1 MMNVASKTQKQK
13 NMKKI
18 NVKFLIAVLLTGF
31 MVTSCDSYLDIEP
44 RQEVSAESAIT
55 TGEDVQLLLISAY
68 EGIKGTFGSNESGE
82 LYGGGFNFA
91 SELIASTGD
100 VTWVGSF
107 EEQREYQRKAITT
120 TNLMVRD
127 DWIRAYEV
135 INICNTVFSVLDVV
149 EDADQKRRIEGEAKG
164 IRGMVYFELVKLWGL
179 PYEAGQ
185 TNDQPGVPL
194 ILTATIEAEDVTMPS
209 RATVEAVYAQA
220 ISDLG
225 DAESMLADFG
235 GNDGYVSTYSASAFL
250 SRIYLQQGRY
260 EEAAQKA
267 DRVIQSGEYTLVE
280 DPLDAFNNKGF
291 VSEDVFAIRQTE
303 TSNHGESNGGLS
315 THYASLAGQGR
326 GDVEINSSFLDNYGP
341 NDRRG
346 GLMTE
351 TVPEVT
357 QIDNVTEMYYIGIG
371 TTNSGSI
378 NCAKYG
384 DSRRN
389 FPVVRLAEMYLTR
402 AEGNFEAGTSHGA
415 APLEDINTI
424 RTRAQTNPLPSV
436 DRDAIRQERYIEL
449 CWEGL
454 RLHDLKRWKDSIGEY
469 PYNAGNLI
477 LPIPEREMEANP
489 ENLEQNPYYTGG

>member
-1 MMNVASKTQKQK
+1 MNAASKIQNLK

-18 NVKFLIAVLLTGF
+18 YVKYMIAVLLTGF
-31 MVTSCDSYLDIEP
+31 MLTSCDKYLDIEP
-44 RQEVSAESAIT
+44 RQEISAETAIT
-55 TGEDVQLLLISAY
+55 SGDDVQLLLISAY
-68 EGIKGTFGSNESGE
+68 EGIKGTYGNNEGGE
-82 LYGGGFNFA
+82 LWGGGFNYA
-91 SELIASTGD
+91 SELLATTGD
-100 VTWVGSF
+100 VSWVGSF
-107 EEQREYQRKAITT
+107 EEQREYNRKAITT
-120 TNLMVRD
+120 TNLLVRD

-135 INICNTVFSVLDVV
+135 INITNTVLGVLDVI
-149 EDADQKRRIEGEAKG
+149 EDADERQRIEGEAKG
-164 IRGMVYFELVKLWGL
+164 IRGMVYFELARFWGL

-185 TNDQPGVPL
+185 TNNQPAVPL
-194 ILTATIEAEDVTMPS
+194 VLSPTVAITDVTYPS
-209 RATVEAVYAQA
+209 RSTVEQVFAQA
-220 ISDLG
+220 ITDLS
-225 DAESMLADFG
+225 DAETLLDGFG
-235 GNDGYVSTYSASAFL
+235 TNEGYVSTYSASAYL

-267 DRVIQSGEYTLVE
+267 DRVIQSNEYALVE
-280 DPLDAFNNKGF
+280 DPLEAFNNKSF

-303 TSNHGESNGGLS
+303 TSNHGVNNSGLS

-326 GDVEINSSFLDNYGP
+326 GDMEINSAFLDNFGP

-371 TTNSGSI
+371 TTNSGFI

-389 FPVVRLAEMYLTR
+389 FPVIRLAEMYLTR

-415 APLEDINTI
+415 APLEDVNTI
-424 RTRAQTNPLPSV
+424 RVRAQADPLPSV
-436 DRDAIRQERYIEL
+436 DRDAIRKERYLEL

-454 RLHDLKRWKDSIGEY
+454 RLHDLKRWKESIDEY

-489 ENLEQNPYYTGG
+489 DNLVQNPYYTGG

>member
-1 MMNVASKTQKQK
+1 MNSASKTQNQK
-13 NMKKI
+13 KMKKI
-18 NVKFLIAVLLTGF
+18 YLKYMIAVLLTGF
-31 MVTSCDSYLDIEP
+31 IVTSCDKYLDIEP
-44 RQEVSAESAIT
+44 RQEISAETAIT
-55 TGEDVQLLLISAY
+55 SGDDVQLLLISAY

-82 LYGGGFNFA
+82 LWGGGFNFA
-91 SELIASTGD
+91 SELLATTGD
-100 VTWVGSF
+100 VSWVGSF
-107 EEQREYQRKAITT
+107 EEQREYNRKAITT

-135 INICNTVFSVLDVV
+135 INITNTVLGVLDMV
-149 EDADQKRRIEGEAKG
+149 EDADERQRIEGEAKA
-164 IRGMVYFELVKLWGL
+164 IRGMVYFELARFWGL

-185 TNDQPGVPL
+185 TNDQLAVPL
-194 ILTATIEAEDVTMPS
+194 ILSATFAADDVTFPS

-220 ISDLG
+220 IADLG
-225 DAESMLADFG
+225 DAETALDGFG
-235 GNDGYVSTYSASAFL
+235 GNDGYISTYSASAYL

-280 DPLDAFNNKGF
+280 DPLEAFNNKSF

-326 GDVEINSSFLDNYGP
+326 GDVEINSAFLDNYGP

-351 TVPEVT
+351 TIPEVT
-357 QIDNVTEMYYIGIG
+357 QIDNVTDMYYIGIG
-371 TTNSGSI
+371 STNSGFI
-378 NCAKYG
+378 NCSKYG

-389 FPVVRLAEMYLTR
+389 FPVIRLAEMYLTR

-415 APLEDINTI
+415 APLDDINTI
-424 RTRAQTNPLPSV
+424 RVRANTNLLPSV
-436 DRDAIRQERYIEL
+436 DRDAIRQERYLEL

-454 RLHDLKRWKDSIGEY
+454 RLHDLKRWQESIGEY

-489 ENLEQNPYYTGG
+489 ENLVQNSYYTGG

>member
-1 MMNVASKTQKQK
+1 MNSASKTQNQK
-13 NMKKI
+13 TMK
-18 NVKFLIAVLLTGF
+18 NTYVKYMIAVLLTGF
-31 MVTSCDSYLDIEP
+31 MFTSCDKYLDIKP
-44 RQEVSAESAIT
+44 RQEISAETAIT
-55 TGEDVQLLLISAY
+55 SGDDVQLLLISAY
-68 EGIKGTFGSNESGE
+68 EGIKGTFGNNEGGE
-82 LYGGGFNFA
+82 LWGGGFNYA
-91 SELIASTGD
+91 SELLATTGD
-100 VTWVGSF
+100 VSWVGSF
-107 EEQREYQRKAITT
+107 EEQREYNRKAITT

-135 INICNTVFSVLDVV
+135 INICNTVLSVLDVV
-149 EDADQKRRIEGEAKG
+149 EDAGEKQRIEGEAKA
-164 IRGMVYFELVKLWGL
+164 IRGMVYFELARFWGL

-185 TNDQPGVPL
+185 TNNQLAVPL
-194 ILTATIEAEDVTMPS
+194 VLSATVAVDDVTFPS
-209 RATVEAVYAQA
+209 RATVEQIYAQA
-220 ISDLG
+220 ITDLS
-225 DAESMLADFG
+225 DAETLLEGFG
-235 GNDGYVSTYSASAFL
+235 GNDGYLSTYAASAYL

-267 DRVIQSGEYTLVE
+267 DRVIQSGEYELVE
-280 DPLDAFNNKGF
+280 DPLEAFNNKAF

-303 TSNHGESNGGLS
+303 TSNHGESNSGLS

-326 GDVEINSSFLDNYGP
+326 GDVEINSAFLDNFGP

-371 TTNSGSI
+371 TTNSGFI

-389 FPVVRLAEMYLTR
+389 FPVIRLAEMYLTR

-415 APLEDINTI
+415 TPREDINTI
-424 RTRAQTNPLPSV
+424 RVRAKTNPLPNV
-436 DRDAIRQERYIEL
+436 DRDAIRLERYLEL
-449 CWEGL
+449 CWEGF
-454 RLHDLKRWKDSIGEY
+454 RLHDLKRWKVSIDEY

-477 LPIPEREMEANP
+477 LPIPEREMEAN
-489 ENLEQNPYYTGG
+489 ENLVQNPYYTGG

>member
-1 MMNVASKTQKQK
+1 
-13 NMKKI
+13 MKEV
-18 NVKFLIAVLLTGF
+18 NYGEVDLIIPANLL
-31 MVTSCDSYLDIEP
+31 
-44 RQEVSAESAIT
+44 RA
-55 TGEDVQLLLISAY
+55 
-68 EGIKGTFGSNESGE
+68 
-82 LYGGGFNFA
+82 
-91 SELIASTGD
+91 TGD

-120 TNLMVRD
+120 TNLQVRD

-135 INICNTVFSVLDVV
+135 INIANTVLSVLDVV
-149 EDADQKRRIEGEAKG
+149 EDTDQRQRIEGEAKG
-164 IRGMVYFELVKLWGL
+164 IRGMVYFELARFWGL

-185 TNDQPGVPL
+185 TNDQLGVPL
-194 ILTATIEAEDVTMPS
+194 ILSATVAVDDVTSPTRS
-209 RATVEAVYAQA
+209 TVEQVFAQA
-220 ISDLG
+220 ITDLS
-225 DAESMLADFG
+225 DAETLLDGFG
-235 GNDGYVSTYSASAFL
+235 GNDGYVSTYSASAYL

-267 DRVIQSGEYTLVE
+267 DRVIQSGEYALVE
-280 DPLDAFNNKGF
+280 DPLEAFNNKGF

-303 TSNHGESNGGLS
+303 TSNHGENNSGLS

-326 GDVEINSSFLDNYGP
+326 GDVEIHSTFLEKYGP

-351 TVPEVT
+351 TIPEVT

-389 FPVVRLAEMYLTR
+389 FPVIRLAEMYLTR
-402 AEGNFEAGTSHGA
+402 AEGNFEAGTSHGV

-424 RTRAQTNPLPSV
+424 RVRANTNPLPSV
-436 DRDAIRQERYIEL
+436 DRDAIREERYLEL

-469 PYNAGNLI
+469 AYDAGNLI
-477 LPIPEREMEANP
+477 LPIPEREIEANP
-489 ENLEQNPYYTGG
+489 ETWFRIHITQEARDPLPDVSLCVGGCRMATPFLHYSCFTTHKFKPQF

>member
-1 MMNVASKTQKQK
+1 M
-13 NMKKI
+13 
-18 NVKFLIAVLLTGF
+18 IAVLLTGF
-31 MVTSCDSYLDIEP
+31 MFTSCDKYLDIEP
-44 RQEVSAESAIT
+44 RQEISAETAIT

-68 EGIKGTFGSNESGE
+68 EGIKGTFGTNEGGE
-82 LYGGGFNFA
+82 LWGGGFNYA
-91 SELIASTGD
+91 SELLATTGD
-100 VTWVGSF
+100 AAWVGSF
-107 EEQREYQRKAITT
+107 EEQREYNRKAITT

-135 INICNTVFSVLDVV
+135 INICNIVLSVLDVV
-149 EDADQKRRIEGEAKG
+149 EDAGEKQRIEGEAKG
-164 IRGMVYFELVKLWGL
+164 IRGMVYFELARFWGL

-185 TNDQPGVPL
+185 TNDQPAVPL
-194 ILTATIEAEDVTMPS
+194 ILSATIAVDDVTEPGRS
-209 RATVEAVYAQA
+209 SVEQVYAQA

-225 DAESMLADFG
+225 DAETLLDGWG
-235 GNDGYVSTYSASAFL
+235 GNDGYISTYSASAYL

-267 DRVIQSGEYTLVE
+267 DRVIQSGEYELVE
-280 DPLDAFNNKGF
+280 DPLEAFNNKAF

-303 TSNHGESNGGLS
+303 TSNHGESNSGLS

-326 GDVEINSSFLDNYGP
+326 GDVEINSSFLDNFGP

-389 FPVVRLAEMYLTR
+389 FPVIRLAEMYLTR

-415 APLEDINTI
+415 TPLEDINTI
-424 RTRAQTNPLPSV
+424 RVRAEDESF
-436 DRDAIRQERYIEL
+436 AKCRQGCHTHGKISGIMLGRIQA
-449 CWEGL
+449 
-454 RLHDLKRWKDSIGEY
+454 S
-469 PYNAGNLI
+469 
-477 LPIPEREMEANP
+477 
-489 ENLEQNPYYTGG
+489 

>member
-1 MMNVASKTQKQK
+1 MNAASNTQNQK
-13 NMKKI
+13 NMKKTY
-18 NVKFLIAVLLTGF
+18 VKYMIAVLLTGF
-31 MVTSCDSYLDIEP
+31 MYTSCDKYLDIEP
-44 RQEVSAESAIT
+44 RQEISAGSAIT

-68 EGIKGTFGSNESGE
+68 EGIKGTFGSNEGGE
-82 LYGGGFNFA
+82 LWGGGFNYA
-91 SELIASTGD
+91 SELIASSGD

-120 TNLMVRD
+120 TNLLLRD

-135 INICNTVFSVLDVV
+135 INICNTVFSVLDVI
-149 EDADQKRRIEGEAKG
+149 EDADQKSRIEGEAKG
-164 IRGMVYFELVKLWGL
+164 IRGMVYFELARFWGL

-185 TNDQPGVPL
+185 TNDQLAVPL
-194 ILTATIEAEDVTMPS
+194 VLSATVAAEDVTFSS
-209 RATVEAVYAQA
+209 RSTVEQVYAQA

-225 DAESMLADFG
+225 EAETMLDGFG
-235 GNDGYVSTYSASAFL
+235 GNDGYVSTYSASAYL

-267 DRVIQSGEYTLVE
+267 DRVIQSGKYTLVE
-280 DPLDAFNNKGF
+280 DPLEAFNNKSF

-303 TSNHGESNGGLS
+303 TSNHGESNSGLS

-326 GDVEINSSFLDNYGP
+326 GDVEINSSFLDKYGP

-351 TVPEVT
+351 TIPEVT

-389 FPVVRLAEMYLTR
+389 FPVIRLAEMYLTR

-415 APLEDINTI
+415 APLEDINTV
-424 RTRAQTNPLPSV
+424 RVRAKTNPLPSV
-436 DRDAIRQERYIEL
+436 DRDAIRTERYLEL
-449 CWEGL
+449 CWEGF
-454 RLHDLKRWKDSIGEY
+454 RLHDLKRWHDSIDEY
-469 PYNAGNLI
+469 PYDAGNLI
-477 LPIPEREMEANP
+477 LPIPEREMEANDK
-489 ENLEQNPYYTGG
+489 LVQNPYYTGG

>member
-1 MMNVASKTQKQK
+1 
-13 NMKKI
+13 MKKI
-18 NVKFLIAVLLTGF
+18 YVKYMIVVLLTGF
-31 MVTSCDSYLDIEP
+31 MFTSCDKYLDIEP
-44 RQEVSAESAIT
+44 RQQISAETAIN

-68 EGIKGTFGSNESGE
+68 EGIKGTFGTNESGE
-82 LYGGGFNFA
+82 LWGGGFNFA
-91 SELIASTGD
+91 SELLATTGD
-100 VTWVGSF
+100 VSWVGSF
-107 EEQREYQRKAITT
+107 EEQREYNRKAITT

-127 DWIRAYEV
+127 DWIRGYEV
-135 INICNTVFSVLDVV
+135 INITNTVLGVLDVV
-149 EDADQKRRIEGEAKG
+149 EDADQRQRIEGEAKA
-164 IRGMVYFELVKLWGL
+164 IRGMVYFELARLWGL

-194 ILTATIEAEDVTMPS
+194 ILSATVAAEDVTFPS
-209 RATVEAVYAQA
+209 RASVEAVYAQA
-220 ISDLG
+220 LADLG
-225 DAESMLADFG
+225 DAETMLDGFD
-235 GNDGYVSTYSASAFL
+235 GNDGYISTYSASAYL
-250 SRIYLQQGRY
+250 SRIYLQQGKY

-267 DRVIQSGEYTLVE
+267 DRVIQSGEYALVE
-280 DPLDAFNNKGF
+280 DPLEAFNNKSF

-326 GDVEINSSFLDNYGP
+326 GDVEINSAFLDNYGP

-351 TVPEVT
+351 TIPEVT
-357 QIDNVTEMYYIGIG
+357 QIDNVTDMYYIGIG
-371 TTNSGSI
+371 TTNSGFI

-389 FPVVRLAEMYLTR
+389 FPVIRLAEMYLTR

-415 APLEDINTI
+415 APLDDINTL
-424 RTRAQTNPLPSV
+424 RVRAQTNPLPSV
-436 DRDAIRQERYIEL
+436 DRDAIRQERYLEL

-454 RLHDLKRWKDSIGEY
+454 RLHDLKRWQDSIGEY

-489 ENLEQNPYYTGG
+489 ENLVQNAYYTGG

>member
-1 MMNVASKTQKQK
+1 
-13 NMKKI
+13 MKKNI
-18 NVKFLIAVLLTGF
+18 VKYMIAVLLTGF
-31 MVTSCDSYLDIEP
+31 MYTSCDKYLEIEP
-44 RQEVSAESAIT
+44 RQQISAETAINS
-55 TGEDVQLLLISAY
+55 GEDVQLLLISAY
-68 EGIKGTFGSNESGE
+68 EGIKGTFGNNESGE
-82 LYGGGFNFA
+82 LWGGGFNFA
-91 SELIASTGD
+91 SELLATTGD
-100 VTWVGSF
+100 VSWVGSF
-107 EEQREYQRKAITT
+107 EEQREYNRKAITT

-135 INICNTVFSVLDVV
+135 INICNTVLGVLDVI
-149 EDADQKRRIEGEAKG
+149 EDTGEKQRIEGEAKG
-164 IRGMVYFELVKLWGL
+164 IRGMVYFEITKLWGL

-194 ILTATIEAEDVTMPS
+194 ILSATVNVDDVTYPT

-220 ISDLG
+220 LADLG
-225 DAESMLADFG
+225 DAETLLDGLG
-235 GNDGYVSTYSASAFL
+235 GNDGYISTYSASAYL

-267 DRVIQSGEYTLVE
+267 DRVIQSGEYALVE
-280 DPLDAFNNKGF
+280 DPLEAFNNKSF

-326 GDVEINSSFLDNYGP
+326 GDVEINSAFLDNYGP

-351 TVPEVT
+351 TIPEVT

-371 TTNSGSI
+371 TTNSGFI
-378 NCAKYG
+378 NCSKYG

-389 FPVVRLAEMYLTR
+389 FPVIRLAEMYLTR

-415 APLEDINTI
+415 SPLDDINTI
-424 RTRAQTNPLPSV
+424 RARAQTNLLPSV
-436 DRDAIRQERYIEL
+436 DRDAIRQERYLEL

-454 RLHDLKRWKDSIGEY
+454 RLHDLKRWKVDIGEY

-489 ENLEQNPYYTGG
+489 ESLVQNPYYTGG

>member
-1 MMNVASKTQKQK
+1 MMNVSITQNQK
-13 NMKKI
+13 KMKKI
-18 NVKFLIAVLLTGF
+18 YVKYMIAVLLTGF
-31 MVTSCDSYLDIEP
+31 MVTSCDKYLDIEP
-44 RQEVSAESAIT
+44 RQQISAETAISN
-55 TGEDVQLLLISAY
+55 GEDVQLLLISAY

-82 LYGGGFNFA
+82 LWGGGFNFA
-91 SELIASTGD
+91 SELLATTGD
-100 VTWVGSF
+100 VSWVGSF
-107 EEQREYQRKAITT
+107 EEQREYNRKAITT
-120 TNLMVRD
+120 TNLMVKD

-135 INICNTVFSVLDVV
+135 INITNTVLGVLDVV
-149 EDADQKRRIEGEAKG
+149 EDADEKQRIEGEAKG
-164 IRGMVYFELVKLWGL
+164 IRGMVYFELARFWGL

-185 TNDQPGVPL
+185 TNDQPAVPL
-194 ILTATIEAEDVTMPS
+194 ILSATVAAEDVTFPT

-220 ISDLG
+220 ITDLG
-225 DAESMLADFG
+225 DAETMLHGFE
-235 GNDGYVSTYSASAFL
+235 GNDGYISTYSASAYL
-250 SRIYLQQGRY
+250 SRIYLQQGKY

-267 DRVIQSGEYTLVE
+267 DRVIQSGEYALVE
-280 DPLDAFNNKGF
+280 DPLEAFNNKGF

-326 GDVEINSSFLDNYGP
+326 GDVEINSAFLDNFGP

-351 TVPEVT
+351 TIPEVT

-371 TTNSGSI
+371 STNSGFI

-389 FPVVRLAEMYLTR
+389 FPVIRLAEMYLTR

-415 APLEDINTI
+415 SPLDDINTV
-424 RTRAQTNPLPSV
+424 RARAKTNPLPSV
-436 DRDAIRQERYIEL
+436 DRDAIRQERYLEL

-489 ENLEQNPYYTGG
+489 ENLVQNPYYTGG